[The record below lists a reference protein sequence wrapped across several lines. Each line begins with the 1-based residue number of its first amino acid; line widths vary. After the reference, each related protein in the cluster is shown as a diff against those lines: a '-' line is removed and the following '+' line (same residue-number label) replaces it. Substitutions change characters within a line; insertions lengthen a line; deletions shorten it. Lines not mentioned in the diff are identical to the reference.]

1 MYQLKKLAADTN
13 NYSSYLSLSPY
24 NQYQCRTPR
33 REDSICKLLG
43 QAHHMFSR
51 FMNPRI
57 YDVFHEN
64 FFLFCLISQKKT
76 LKPKHTADHDC
87 HHKNLALS
95 TETVY

>member
-57 YDVFHEN
+57 YDFFHEI
-64 FFLFCLISQKKT
+64 FFVVLFNITEKDTEIQKYT
-76 LKPKHTADHDC
+76 RLR
-87 HHKNLALS
+87 
-95 TETVY
+95 